1 MTELEKLHA
10 LLIYLDI
17 PCSKVSPNNRLRVY
31 ASESTAYY
39 NITIEFANPS
49 TFAWC
54 ATDSEGTTFGMCHSF
69 GDMAIKVA
77 EFYKECLCGR
87 NNNP

>member
-1 MTELEKLHA
+1 MTEIEKLHV
-10 LLIYLDI
+10 LLIYLKI

-31 ASESTAYY
+31 ASESTSYF

-54 ATDSEGTTFGMCHSF
+54 ATSSEGVTFGMCHSF
-69 GDMAIKVA
+69 ADVAIKVA
-77 EFYKECLCGR
+77 EFYMEDLCGR
-87 NNNP
+87 NNNS